1 MAYKKCQKLLGATPC
16 ILLFFCPR
24 LSQFLNEFVV
34 LWHVQQR
41 LIVVQPQVMVGYAHL
56 VKRDFLR
63 VFEETIRS
71 PYVMQPFDIQYAV
84 VFAHIFREPESL
96 VPPALRQ
103 EYVRYVRLEPK
114 TELPT
119 RLYLCYTSRHV
130 VYYWLCYLI

>member
-1 MAYKKCQKLLGATPC
+1 MSETFGSDATYFA
-16 ILLFFCPR
+16 LFYPR
-24 LSQFLNEFVV
+24 LSKLLNKFVI

-56 VKRDFLR
+56 VKRDFFR

-84 VFAHIFREPESL
+84 VFAHVFREPESL

-119 RLYLCYTSRHV
+119 RLYLCYTSRHL
-130 VYYWLCYLI
+130 VYYWLGYLI